1 MKIIFYH
8 YQTEYSKIPLP
19 VCLPGNT
26 LFPSGDLPGLGG
38 FEYVI
43 HFLPGN
49 SRETAGKSQEGPIRN
64 QFWTRI
70 HDIEKRPSG
79 LPSGSRRLPFREAS
93 GNAGF

>member
-8 YQTEYSKIPLP
+8 YQTESSKITLP

-43 HFLPGN
+43 RFLPGN
-49 SRETAGKSQEGPIRN
+49 GRETAGKSQEGPIRN

-70 HDIEKRPSG
+70 HDIEKRPSS